1 MENLGTNSAPM
12 DPHSAPGLSAG
23 PIHESSQP
31 SQQSPTLSREL
42 ADRFA
47 GWKTI
52 DEQRA
57 FYDERDCLNP
67 SYNLASK
74 NLNRNEDDVV
84 IFDYSLDPDYPS
96 RADGNTPAEEG
107 GPSSGHFSADDIFF
121 QVPKHELIESKQF
134 DQIINPAKE
143 PRLIRSRGP
152 RLSIM

>member
-1 MENLGTNSAPM
+1 MDNLGTNSAPA
-12 DPHSAPGLSAG
+12 DPHSAPGPSAE

-31 SQQSPTLSREL
+31 PQQSPTPPQEL

-47 GWKTI
+47 GWETI

-57 FYDERDCLNP
+57 FYDERDCLDP
-67 SYNLASK
+67 SHNLSSK
-74 NLNRNEDDVV
+74 TLKRNEDNVV

-107 GPSSGHFSADDIFF
+107 GPSPGHFSAEDIFF

-143 PRLIRSRGP
+143 PQLIRSRGP
-152 RLSIM
+152 RLGIM